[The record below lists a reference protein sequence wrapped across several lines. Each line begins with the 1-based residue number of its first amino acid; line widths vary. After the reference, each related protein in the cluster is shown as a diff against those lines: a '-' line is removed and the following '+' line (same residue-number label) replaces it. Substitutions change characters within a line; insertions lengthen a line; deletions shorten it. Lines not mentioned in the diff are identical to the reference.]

1 MAIGIPDDG
10 STLPAAKAAAGV
22 FKTVRRRSV
31 ATDAIDQVKA
41 LVTSGAL
48 VPGDQLPPERVLS
61 ELLGVSRP
69 TLREAVN
76 ALAAMGVVEKRQGS
90 GTYVTDLSSELL
102 AQPMVF
108 MLDANPKALRDLAE
122 VRIALETS
130 AAASAAERIDAS
142 QLEALAEV
150 LAHLRAAAA
159 TDVEAFVA
167 ADVRFHRIVHEASAN
182 VILLS
187 LMATLSTLS
196 ETSRMLTAQ
205 DRDVRAS
212 TLQDHERIFERL
224 AARDPQGAAES
235 MRLHLQHISAS
246 F

>member
-1 MAIGIPDDG
+1 M
-10 STLPAAKAAAGV
+10 

-31 ATDAIDQVKA
+31 ATDAIDQMKA
-41 LVTSGAL
+41 LVASGAL
-48 VPGDQLPPERVLS
+48 VPGEQLPPERVLS
-61 ELLGVSRP
+61 EMLGVSRP

-90 GTYVTDLSSELL
+90 GTYVTNLSGEVL

-108 MLDANPKALRDLAE
+108 ILDVNPKALRDLAE

-130 AAASAAERIDAS
+130 AAASAALRIGEA
-142 QLEALAEV
+142 QLEELADV
-150 LAHLRAAAA
+150 LEQLRAAVTAS
-159 TDVEAFVA
+159 VEAFVA
-167 ADVRFHRIVHEASAN
+167 ADVRFHRVIHEASAN

-205 DRDVRAS
+205 AGDVRAA

-224 AARDPQGAAES
+224 QARDPDGAAES

-246 F
+246 L